1 MDAMLSSVRTRR
13 WSSRGVG
20 LAAAAAA
27 VVSTA
32 LAVPAAA
39 VQDDVTVKR
48 DVTYR
53 TVDGEQLGLD
63 VYQPAKKGK
72 DRPAVVVVHG
82 GGWTQGDKAL
92 FAQQSSQLAQRG
104 FVAFSVNYRLAPA
117 HPYPAA
123 VQDVEAA
130 VAWVRKHAKAYGVDP
145 KRVGALGGSAGGHLV
160 GMLAT
165 DGEGSLESGHRVAAV
180 VSWSGPMD
188 LVALGPAASTNAGS
202 SIRAFLGCLPDA
214 CPDAYAAASPVTHVD
229 KTDSPMLIV
238 NSTNEL
244 VPKTQAD
251 AMKAALDE
259 AGVANQEIILPGT
272 AHSRAYANR
281 VWDQTVTFLENYLE
295 P

>member
-1 MDAMLSSVRTRR
+1 MLSSVRTRR

-32 LAVPAAA
+32 LATPAAA

-123 VQDVEAA
+123 VEDVEAA

-188 LVALGPAASTNAGS
+188 LVALGAAASTNAGS